1 MTVLLVKETRV
12 VSSQRKPVTSSS
24 QIRVVSSQRKPV
36 TSSSQTRVVS
46 IQRKPVTSSS
56 KTRVVSSQRKPVT
69 SSSQISSQKVV
80 FSTPHHGQES
90 MRIKAIIYSTLTITP
105 EVSGCQVTV
114 ILLLPLHQRPV
125 GVK

>member
-1 MTVLLVKETRV
+1 VHSQANTNFIVFGLIQFGEDLHIFMTVLLVKETRV

-24 QIRVVSSQRKPV
+24 Q
-36 TSSSQTRVVS
+36 
-46 IQRKPVTSSS
+46 
-56 KTRVVSSQRKPVT
+56 TRVVSSQRKPVT